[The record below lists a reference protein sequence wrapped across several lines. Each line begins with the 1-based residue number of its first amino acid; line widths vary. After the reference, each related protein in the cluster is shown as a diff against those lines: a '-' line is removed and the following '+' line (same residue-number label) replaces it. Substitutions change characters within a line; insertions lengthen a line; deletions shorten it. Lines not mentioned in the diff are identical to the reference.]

1 MSASNSQNV
10 LDNYITCRNQVSGK
24 IALATITASAMGGW
38 ILFNPPEAGS
48 SLGGITAVIGY
59 CCGTAMA
66 VFIYAFVGPRL
77 RQIMPWGYSLNE
89 YVRHRF
95 DWHGSGWI
103 ARVLYWLVVAV
114 MLLYMFVYLGLELA
128 AISQVL
134 RQTFSFPVFE
144 SSIIVIGLVS
154 LYTAI
159 GGLKAT
165 IQTDIVQ
172 FMVILPLL
180 VICFIVVVV
189 GLGGWSEATEQVINR
204 EPELLNWNNI
214 AGLRFGVSVVM
225 AIATAELLNQAN
237 WQRVFACKDEQTV
250 RRAFAGSALIIFP
263 LLLVAGWLGIM
274 AAGRGLSGTDALFDL
289 LNVISLPAWM
299 PAAVALLA
307 LALVMSSMDSL
318 INGITSVLTG
328 EALRLSASIS
338 NRERAESQA
347 MIVARMLTLG
357 VSLAVVVIAQGSGM
371 LYLFFVADILCAAL
385 AFPVIFSFFNRHQTA
400 INALFSSLAGIAAG
414 VVFLSKPD
422 FSPLFNVPGS
432 GDFLNSLVAALL
444 VSTILTLLWTGV
456 DKARKSTNPFNYS
469 ELREMRSGSKS
480 LDFR

>member
-1 MSASNSQNV
+1 MKATPGKTSPKISPHNSQSV
-10 LDNYITCRNQVSGK
+10 LDSYIVCRNRVSGRV
-24 IALATITASAMGGW
+24 ALATITASAMGGW

-48 SLGGITAVIGY
+48 SLGGVTAVVGY
-59 CCGTAMA
+59 CFGTTLA
-66 VFIYAFVGPRL
+66 VFIYAFVGSRL

-95 DWHGSGWI
+95 DWHSGGWI
-103 ARVLYWLVVAV
+103 AKVLYWLVVAV

-144 SSIIVIGLVS
+144 SSIIVTGLVF
-154 LYTAI
+154 LYTAA

-180 VICFIVVVV
+180 AICFIAVVV
-189 GLGGWSEATEQVINR
+189 GLGGWSEATEQVMNR
-204 EPELLNWNNI
+204 EPELLDWNNI
-214 AGLRFGVSVVM
+214 AGLRFGVSVVL

-250 RRAFAGSALIIFP
+250 RRAFVGSALIIFP
-263 LLLVAGWLGIM
+263 MLLVAGWLGIM
-274 AAGRGLSGTDALFDL
+274 AAGRGLRGTDAFFNL

-328 EALRLSASIS
+328 EALRLSSSIS
-338 NRERAESQA
+338 NRQRTESHA

-371 LYLFFVADILCAAL
+371 LYLFFVADVFCAAL

-400 INALFSSLAGIAAG
+400 ISTLFSSLAGIAAG

-422 FSPLFNVPGS
+422 FSPLFEVPGG

-444 VSTILTLLWTGV
+444 VSSVLS
-456 DKARKSTNPFNYS
+456 RP
-469 ELREMRSGSKS
+469 
-480 LDFR
+480 